1 MNGLAKLVVGAAVIG
16 VGVLLIGTRGANAS
30 PAGGR
35 VPAGWNPPLNAR
47 RARLPSVNGSIA
59 VDGAEWPAEAGQP
72 PGVYT
77 LIWDAAD
84 PATFVALFA
93 RADAPATPG
102 VLAVGKTAA
111 SQQMLLTVPA
121 LLAALKAQGL

>member
-35 VPAGWNPPLNAR
+35 VPAGWNPPPNAR

-59 VDGAEWPAEAGQP
+59 VDGAEWPQEPGQP
-72 PGVYT
+72 PGVFT
-77 LIWDAAD
+77 LIWDGAD
-84 PATFVALFA
+84 PATFVGLFTPSGG
-93 RADAPATPG
+93 APA

-111 SQQMLLTVPA
+111 SQQMLLTIPA